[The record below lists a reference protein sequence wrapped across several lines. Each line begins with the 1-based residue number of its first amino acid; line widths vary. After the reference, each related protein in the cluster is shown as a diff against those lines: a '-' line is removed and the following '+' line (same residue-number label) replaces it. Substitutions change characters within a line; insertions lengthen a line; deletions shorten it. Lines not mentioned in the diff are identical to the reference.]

1 MRRQSDSGG
10 FGWGEDEMRKAVKR
24 LHEIDP
30 TSGIANFSNVWPLRR
45 PQDLAA
51 FDRGLRL
58 TGLPD

>member
-1 MRRQSDSGG
+1 MAAVSAALAG
-10 FGWGEDEMRKAVKR
+10 GEDEMRKAVKR